1 MYLLIFFVENYCLG
15 DMKLIPL
22 TDKEV
27 EEIIELAY
35 TTSEKHILKYANKKD
50 FEDINIT
57 INLNRGEDCFDI
69 DIYIDLDSDAKLP
82 DTLAQE
88 AIDLSL
94 SAVDDYVDKRNAK
107 L

>member
-1 MYLLIFFVENYCLG
+1 MTKRFREIKN
-15 DMKLIPL
+15 LIPL

-35 TTSEKHILKYANKKD
+35 TTSEQHILKHMNKKD

-57 INLNRGEDCFDI
+57 ININRGEDCFDI
-69 DIYIDLDSDAKLP
+69 DINIDLDSDVQLP
-82 DTLAQE
+82 DSLAQE

-94 SAVDDYVDKRNAK
+94 SAVDKYVEKRNAH

>member
-1 MYLLIFFVENYCLG
+1 MHKTDFFLTKTFQEIIN
-15 DMKLIPL
+15 LIPL

-35 TTSEKHILKYANKKD
+35 TTSEKHILKHMNKKD

-57 INLNRGEDCFDI
+57 INITRGEDCFDI
-69 DIYIDLDSDAKLP
+69 DIDIDLDSDARLP
-82 DTLAQE
+82 DSLAQD

-94 SAVDDYVDKRNAK
+94 SAVDEYVEKRNAP

>member
-1 MYLLIFFVENYCLG
+1 M
-15 DMKLIPL
+15 IPL

-35 TTSEKHILKYANKKD
+35 VTSEKYILKHVNKKE

-69 DIYIDLDSDAKLP
+69 DIDIDLDSDAELP
-82 DTLAQE
+82 DDLAQN

-94 SAVDDYVDKRNAK
+94 DAVDEYVEERNKR
-107 L
+107 LD

>member
-1 MYLLIFFVENYCLG
+1 M
-15 DMKLIPL
+15 IPL

-35 TTSEKHILKYANKKD
+35 ATSEKYILKHVNKKE

-57 INLNRGEDCFDI
+57 INLNRGEDSFDI
-69 DIYIDLDSDAKLP
+69 DIDIELDSDRKLP
-82 DTLAQE
+82 DNLAEE

-94 SAVDDYVDKRNAK
+94 SAVDDYVEKRNAK
-107 L
+107 LD